1 MNRYFNVLEYIKNL
15 TLELSCQI
23 AIKDFVGFIEKDPD
37 VAHLLNPY
45 YIHKSSFCMFIKLNR
60 EMWKRCQDTS
70 KLLHKKC
77 ETSDGYFVGTCYCGC
92 SEMVI
97 PVKYNGKVIAAIG
110 IYGFELDAKR
120 AVHRIAKAEKKYGI
134 DKEKALRL
142 YAKSVKNGI
151 IDVDKIL
158 LRCGILVDF
167 FRMYYKA
174 LINAGTVSPHTVYS
188 TDTNRAYILSN
199 TIEFIRLNYTN
210 DIRIADIAA
219 FCQCSESYI
228 SHIFKKSMN
237 QNINQ
242 FINQIRIDKAKQLIV
257 ETSCSF
263 LEISGRCGF
272 SDPNYFSSVFKLHT
286 GLSPSMYK
294 KNIRTG
300 KVQL

>member
-15 TLELSCQI
+15 TLELNCQI

-37 VAHLLNPY
+37 VAQLLNPY

-110 IYGFELDAKR
+110 IYGFELNDKR

-134 DKEKALRL
+134 DKDRALRL
-142 YAKSVKNGI
+142 YAKSVKDGNL
-151 IDVDKIL
+151 DVNKIL
-158 LRCGILVDF
+158 MRCGILVDF

-174 LINAGTVSPHTVYS
+174 LIIAGTVSPHTVYS

-210 DIRIADIAA
+210 DIRMADIAA

-242 FINQIRIDKAKQLIV
+242 FINQVRIDKAKQLIA

-272 SDPNYFSSVFKLHT
+272 SDPNYFSSVFKMHT

-294 KNIRTG
+294 KNIKTE
-300 KVQL
+300 KVQI